1 MTTVK
6 AMIARLRVFDVDK
19 EFKIILGR
27 NNHELVK
34 SQQKQMLHG
43 LNSEGKAI
51 GAYKGVIYAEEKYA
65 MNPLAGKGI
74 VDLNLTGDFY
84 NAIFT
89 DITGDSII
97 FDSSDSK
104 SSGLESKYD
113 VYGKIFGLNAASKKE
128 LINNVLLPDLLE
140 ATRQKTGMQ

>member
-6 AMIARLRVFDVDK
+6 AMIERLRAFDVDK
-19 EFKIILGR
+19 EFKIILGQ
-27 NNHELVK
+27 NNQELVK

-51 GAYKGVIYAEEKYA
+51 GAYKGVVYAEEKYA

-74 VDLNLTGDFY
+74 VDLKLTGDFY

-97 FDSSDSK
+97 FDSSDDK
-104 SSGLESKYD
+104 TENLEGRYD
-113 VYGKIFGLNAASKKE
+113 KHGKIFGLNAASKKE
-128 LINNVLLPDLLE
+128 LINQILFPELLSV
-140 ATRQKTGMQ
+140 TRQKTGMK